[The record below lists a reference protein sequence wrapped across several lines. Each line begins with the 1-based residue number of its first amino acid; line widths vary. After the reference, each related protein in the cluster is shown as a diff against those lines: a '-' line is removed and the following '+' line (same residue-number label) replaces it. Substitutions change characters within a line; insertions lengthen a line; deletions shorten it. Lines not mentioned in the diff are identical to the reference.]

1 MISAW
6 RKAQLQAQLQRARR
20 AKSKSQKQ
28 LDHEL
33 HEAHCSALCC
43 ARSGQSAR
51 VLSFAR
57 ECSEAAR
64 LREMG
69 ICEGATVTVL
79 RDGDPLVVRVDDAR
93 FGIGRDAAMRVL
105 CHLLD

>member
-6 RKAQLQAQLQRARR
+6 GKAQLSRVRT
-20 AKSKSQKQ
+20 AKNKSQKQ
-28 LDHEL
+28 REHEM

-79 RDGDPLVVRVDDAR
+79 RDGDPLVVRVDNAR
-93 FGIGRDAAMRVL
+93 FGIGREAAMRVL
-105 CHLLD
+105 CDLID

>member
-6 RKAQLQAQLQRARR
+6 RKAQLHRVRK
-20 AKSKSQKQ
+20 AKIKSQKQ
-28 LDHEL
+28 LEHEM

-93 FGIGRDAAMRVL
+93 FGIGREAAMRVL
-105 CHLLD
+105 CDLID

>member
-6 RKAQLQAQLQRARR
+6 RKAQVHRVHK
-20 AKSKSQKQ
+20 AKNKSPKQ
-28 LDHEL
+28 LEHEL

-93 FGIGRDAAMRVL
+93 FGIGRDAAMRVM
-105 CHLLD
+105 CTLLD

>member
-1 MISAW
+1 MILAW
-6 RKAQLQAQLQRARR
+6 RKAQVHRARK
-20 AKSKSQKQ
+20 AKNKSQKQ
-28 LDHEL
+28 LEHEL

-93 FGIGRDAAMRVL
+93 FGIGREAAMSVL
-105 CHLLD
+105 CHLID

>member
-6 RKAQLQAQLQRARR
+6 RKAQLQAQLQRVRK
-20 AKSKSQKQ
+20 AKKKSPQQ
-28 LDHEL
+28 LEHEV

-93 FGIGRDAAMRVL
+93 FGIGRDAAMRVM
-105 CHLLD
+105 CDILD